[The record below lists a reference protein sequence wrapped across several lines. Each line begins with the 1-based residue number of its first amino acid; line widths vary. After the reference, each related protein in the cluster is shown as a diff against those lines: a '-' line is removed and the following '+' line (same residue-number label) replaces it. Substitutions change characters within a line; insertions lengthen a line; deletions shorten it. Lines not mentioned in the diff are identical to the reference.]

1 MSKCAIEFSNC
12 YRNGCIFKL
21 FTVIGMFLIIVVYF
35 VIGMTDDVGR
45 TRGGRESRSH
55 GSARREAAKV
65 HRNTRQTKGKSVI
78 VEPESEDDNV
88 EEQQFEDEHEVD
100 IGQQASEHEDE
111 QEVED
116 EMEVADDVEDEM
128 EVADDV
134 EDEME
139 VAEEQTPPPPEKK
152 SRKKNPRTTQGRNP
166 PPVSEP
172 PVTSYDGGPKE
183 LSLLPGFGKHVAVA
197 ICDTI

>member
-1 MSKCAIEFSNC
+1 
-12 YRNGCIFKL
+12 
-21 FTVIGMFLIIVVYF
+21 
-35 VIGMTDDVGR
+35 MTDDVGR
-45 TRGGRESRSH
+45 TRGGRESRAH
-55 GSARREAAKV
+55 GSARREAVKV

-78 VEPESEDDNV
+78 VEPESEDENV
-88 EEQQFEDEHEVD
+88 EEQEFEDEHEVD

-111 QEVED
+111 LE
-116 EMEVADDVEDEM
+116 VEDEM

-152 SRKKNPRTTQGRNP
+152 SCKKNPRTTQGRNP

-172 PVTSYDGGPKE
+172 PVTSYDGGPKD

-197 ICDTI
+197 IWRGDCKNRYLRCMNNGKKINDFD